1 ARPWQAESSVAGAA
15 EAEDSISPGLQRSQ
29 DESGSEVVE
38 GVIRVR
44 FDKGQKRANLHVP
57 FSPPLA
63 GMPDVEC
70 ECVGDEP
77 LRLKVPVR
85 QSYGIRIEARRSNA
99 DEALDTEVGFA
110 ACCPSA

>member
-1 ARPWQAESSVAGAA
+1 MK
-15 EAEDSISPGLQRSQ
+15 
-29 DESGSEVVE
+29 
-38 GVIRVR
+38 VR

-70 ECVGDEP
+70 ECVGDES

-85 QSYGIRIEARRSNA
+85 QSYGIRIEVRRSNA

-110 ACCPSA
+110 AVYTKE